1 MGIVVKSS
9 GYPLQNKS
17 VFLKKKIFYKLQIY
31 SITNK

>member
-9 GYPLQNKS
+9 GYPMQNKS
-17 VFLKKKIFYKLQIY
+17 VFFILFFSYKLQIY